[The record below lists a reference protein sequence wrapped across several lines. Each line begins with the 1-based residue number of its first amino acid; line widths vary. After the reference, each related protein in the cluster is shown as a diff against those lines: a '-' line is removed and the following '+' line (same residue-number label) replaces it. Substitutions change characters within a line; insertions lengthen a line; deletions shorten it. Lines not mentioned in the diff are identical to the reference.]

1 MARVG
6 GDEDLLR
13 ELTGDYLR
21 DAPVWRDD
29 LRQAVARGD
38 AAAVRRAA
46 HTIKGAV
53 GYFGADEAGAL
64 ADRLQELGRAGDM
77 AGASRRP
84 SRPRSRSGP
93 AGGVRRAP
101 SASAGRT
108 VLGEP
113 LMNPQ
118 NSGAADAVGAEP
130 VGPDLHTVLVVDDSA
145 MDRRLA
151 GAIIQKAE
159 GWKAVF
165 AGNGVEALEL
175 IPRVSPDVVLTDM
188 LMPQMDGL
196 ELVEAV
202 RAKYPLTPV
211 ILMTAHGSEDLAI
224 RALKKG
230 AASYVPKQ
238 SLAQNLAETLDQ
250 VFSAAQTK
258 VSERRILDTVM
269 RSETQYE
276 IENDAAMVAPLVS
289 HLEGDL
295 SRMGLCEPSGLMLLG
310 VALHEALTNSIFHGN
325 LELKSEQRETDEKG
339 YYRMAKERRYQ
350 EPYRDR
356 RVRVVATLTR
366 DEATFVVRDEG
377 LGFDPST
384 LPDPTD
390 PANLGKVS
398 GRGLLLIQTFMDH
411 VEHNAT
417 GNQITM
423 VMRRSGNQQ

>member
-1 MARVG
+1 MNAN
-6 GDEDLLR
+6 DPA
-13 ELTGDYLR
+13 
-21 DAPVWRDD
+21 AP
-29 LRQAVARGD
+29 D
-38 AAAVRRAA
+38 AAAPES
-46 HTIKGAV
+46 T
-53 GYFGADEAGAL
+53 
-64 ADRLQELGRAGDM
+64 
-77 AGASRRP
+77 AS
-84 SRPRSRSGP
+84 
-93 AGGVRRAP
+93 
-101 SASAGRT
+101 
-108 VLGEP
+108 
-113 LMNPQ
+113 
-118 NSGAADAVGAEP
+118 DH
-130 VGPDLHTVLVVDDSA
+130 HTVLVVDDSA

-165 AGNGVEALEL
+165 AGNGVEALDL

-202 RAKYPLTPV
+202 RSKYPLTPV

-250 VFSAAQTK
+250 VFSAAQTR

-269 RSETQYE
+269 RSETLYE
-276 IENDAAMVAPLVS
+276 IENDASMVAPLVS

-295 SRMGLCEPSGLMLLG
+295 TRMSLCEPSGLMLLG

-325 LELKSEQRETDEKG
+325 LELQSEQRETDEKG

-356 RVRVVATLTR
+356 RVRVTATLTR
-366 DEATFVVRDEG
+366 EEATFTVRDEG

-390 PANLGKVS
+390 PVNLGKVS

-423 VMRRSGNQQ
+423 VKRRSS